1 MYFQPL
7 KKLSWMI
14 VLCFALLQTI
24 APFIHTHSGA
34 EHLPEHASLH
44 VHADEH
50 EHSAN
55 PDGNHYVADLSHTMH
70 TVTVANGLINDLDNS
85 LTFATIFVICF
96 LLFRTNLLLLPVHP
110 ATSFLHDY
118 FFKRRRPA
126 PRAPPQF

>member
-1 MYFQPL
+1 MYFKPL

-14 VLCFALLQTI
+14 VLCFALLQVI

-55 PDGNHYVADLSHTMH
+55 HDDNHYVTDLSHTMH
-70 TVTVANGLINDLDNS
+70 TVTVANGLINELDSS
-85 LTFATIFVICF
+85 LTLYATILVICF
-96 LLFRTNLLLLPVHP
+96 LLLRTNPIVTFPVNN
-110 ATSFLHDY
+110 FLHDY